1 MLLAS
6 LMEAFGRAYGL
17 PYKMAAFIAKQGLF
31 NMFYCF
37 PIVSLCDPSVTIS
50 VVSGYVD
57 SRDQAQEAMLT
68 HQWVRMAPR
77 RARRPPHSKEKEK
90 IRKE

>member
-1 MLLAS
+1 
-6 LMEAFGRAYGL
+6 
-17 PYKMAAFIAKQGLF
+17 MATFIAKQGLF
-31 NMFYCF
+31 NTLYCF
-37 PIVSLCDPSVTIS
+37 PIVSLSDPGVTIS
-50 VVSGYVD
+50 VVSVYVD
-57 SRDQAQEAMLT
+57 SRDRAQEAMLT